1 MMQTE
6 MPTIK
11 QTEMLTDVIDVH
23 THTAGRPASVLS
35 LAPEEVLRS
44 SIMSPLQSAE
54 APLPLAEPLQ
64 QPSLAESQL
73 SEAELKLSAKTL
85 LQLSSES
92 SQPLIPESQQLIPE
106 SQPLIPESQPLIPES
121 QPLIPELQPL
131 IPESQQL
138 YSVSL
143 HPWHVTRAMLEDF
156 DRVVAQC
163 AADPRWRAV
172 GECGLDAACDTPI
185 ELQTE
190 ALIRSL
196 SAARSLGKPTVIH
209 CVRRWQELTAAVRR
223 VWGQTGA
230 LAALQAGAP
239 IIIHGYRKGLPLA
252 QSLVAQGYCLSLG
265 ERFRP
270 EVAQAIPLEQLYTE
284 TDESPEPIEN
294 IRKRIL
300 NLRSDTML
308 L

>member
-1 MMQTE
+1 MQTE

-11 QTEMLTDVIDVH
+11 PTEMLTDVIDVH

-44 SIMSPLQSAE
+44 SILSPLQSAE

-92 SQPLIPESQQLIPE
+92 SQPLIPESQ
-106 SQPLIPESQPLIPES
+106 PLIPESRQ
-121 QPLIPELQPL
+121 L

-230 LAALQAGAP
+230 MAAMQAGAP

>member
-1 MMQTE
+1 MQTE

-11 QTEMLTDVIDVH
+11 PTEMLTDVIDVH

-44 SIMSPLQSAE
+44 SILSPLQSAE

-85 LQLSSES
+85 
-92 SQPLIPESQQLIPE
+92 QQ
-106 SQPLIPESQPLIPES
+106 
-121 QPLIPELQPL
+121 L

-172 GECGLDAACDTPI
+172 GECGLDTACDTPI

-230 LAALQAGAP
+230 MAALQAGAP

-265 ERFRP
+265 ELFRP
-270 EVAQAIPLEQLYTE
+270 EVAQAISLEQLYTE

>member
-1 MMQTE
+1 MQTE

-44 SIMSPLQSAE
+44 SILSPLQSAE

-92 SQPLIPESQQLIPE
+92 SQPLIPESQ
-106 SQPLIPESQPLIPES
+106 PLIPESRQ
-121 QPLIPELQPL
+121 L

-230 LAALQAGAP
+230 MAAMQAGAP